1 MSNRNPT
8 KHMFTKTDEKFAT
21 FAADTAKRQGMI
33 ASRQNYRTIF
43 FWCAVV
49 MTGLYLVAICSGAHG
64 ITGFSFGSLVQWM
77 LVFKFDSDVRLLT
90 VIDKISGQTPDG
102 RNA

>member
-1 MSNRNPT
+1 
-8 KHMFTKTDEKFAT
+8 MFTKTDEKFAT
-21 FAADTAKRQGMI
+21 LAADASKRQGMI

-49 MTGLYLVAICSGAHG
+49 MTGLDLVAMWTDARGIAAFTFGAL
-64 ITGFSFGSLVQWM
+64 TQWM

>member
-1 MSNRNPT
+1 
-8 KHMFTKTDEKFAT
+8 MFTKTDEKFAA
-21 FAADTAKRQGMI
+21 FAADASRRQVMI
-33 ASRQNYRTIF
+33 ASRQNCRTII

-49 MTGLYLVAICSGAHG
+49 MTGLDLVAMWTNARGIAGFTFGA
-64 ITGFSFGSLVQWM
+64 LVQWM

>member
-1 MSNRNPT
+1 
-8 KHMFTKTDEKFAT
+8 MFTKTDEKFAAL
-21 FAADTAKRQGMI
+21 AADTSKRQVLI

-49 MTGLYLVAICSGAHG
+49 MTGLYLVAILTHAHG
-64 ITGFSFGSLVQWM
+64 IAGFTFGALVQWM
-77 LVFKFDSDVRLLT
+77 LVLKFDSDVRLLT
-90 VIDKISGQTPDG
+90 VIDKIAGQTPDG